1 MSHKYRT
8 AIVGSLQGLN
18 VLLPAFRAVP
28 EFEVVALC
36 GRNETRTQ
44 DVASQAGVGQVFSDW
59 TQLLDERDIDVV
71 ALALPPFVQGRAA
84 VELAASG
91 KHLFCEKPLATTLA
105 DAQTI
110 CAMAAR
116 HQRVG
121 VVNFGFRLIEAFRDF
136 HALVQSGL
144 LGRPQFVMVEW
155 LLAGRRNPGLTWNWK
170 SDAGQGGGTLNLMG
184 AHVLDYLRWLFGD
197 IAQVRLQSG
206 VLIPHRPDAVTS
218 LPRPV
223 TADDTCNLLLE
234 LAPALPATVSL
245 STVLAVPTS
254 HRLRVWFE
262 HGLLELVNGPEDDA
276 QDGFKLLFHPA
287 KSCAPERQ
295 AELGSRATHGRMAAT
310 FPGRIETSRRVVAEL
325 AEALAGRPHVAA
337 TLADALQVQAALETA
352 RGAKW

>member
-1 MSHKYRT
+1 MSQKYRT

-18 VLLPAFRAVP
+18 VLLPAFQAVP
-28 EFEVVALC
+28 QFEVVALC
-36 GRNETRTQ
+36 GRNESRTQ
-44 DVASQAGVGQVFSDW
+44 AVAAQAGVGQVFSDW
-59 TQLLDERDIDVV
+59 TQLLDQQDIDVV

-105 DAQTI
+105 EAQAI
-110 CAMAAR
+110 CDMAAR

-136 HALVQSGL
+136 RAVVQSGL
-144 LGRPQFVMVEW
+144 LGRPQFLMVEW

-170 SDAGQGGGTLNLMG
+170 SDAVQGGGTLNLMG

-197 IAQVRLQSG
+197 ISKVRLQSG
-206 VLIPHRPDAVTS
+206 VLIPNRPNPVTN
-218 LPRPV
+218 LPCPV

-234 LAPALPATVSL
+234 FASDLPATVSV
-245 STVLAVPTS
+245 STVLSVPGS

-262 HGLLELVNGPEDDA
+262 QGLLELVNGPEDDA
-276 QDGFKLLFHPA
+276 QDGFKLVFHPA
-287 KSCAPERQ
+287 KGRAPELRAQ
-295 AELGSRATHGRMAAT
+295 VEAHATHGRMAAT

-325 AEALAGRPHVAA
+325 AEALAGRTHSAA
-337 TLADALQVQAALETA
+337 TLADALQVQADMETA
-352 RGAKW
+352 RQARW